1 MIKSSSLGVRALT
14 QHTIS
19 IYHGLALSNKQTKKI
34 LLYFRL
40 INTNEHENPNNFKE
54 LGKKIDESTSWGGI
68 LLFPLESS
76 KVGSLGLAECPV
88 GFELATF
95 QF

>member
-14 QHTIS
+14 QRIIS

-68 LLFPLESS
+68 LFPLESS
-76 KVGSLGLAECPV
+76 KVGSLGVAECPV

-95 QF
+95 

>member
-19 IYHGLALSNKQTKKI
+19 IYGLTLSNKKTKKI
-34 LLYFRL
+34 VLYFRL

-54 LGKKIDESTSWGGI
+54 LGKKINESTSWGGI
-68 LLFPLESS
+68 LLFPSEIS

-88 GFELATF
+88 GFEPATF